1 MVTLVPCCSS
11 RHRSIPS
18 MTRASSPRLH
28 SVPICTGA
36 PLCTFPRRMPYAVL
50 CPASCQS
57 LPCML
62 RRQAD
67 SIAAADSS
75 GRRRGAPIHYYSA
88 DSDWAAEDFS
98 PAPPFVPATHTQ
110 PHFAPFGGPPRGGL
124 PFGAPPLSP
133 PSDLPPAPPPDLPPP
148 PPPDSEG
155 FDLGPPF
162 RALPRVPGT

>member
-1 MVTLVPCCSS
+1 MLFCVPLLANRFPACCED
-11 RHRSIPS
+11 
-18 MTRASSPRLH
+18 M
-28 SVPICTGA
+28 
-36 PLCTFPRRMPYAVL
+36 
-50 CPASCQS
+50 
-57 LPCML
+57 
-62 RRQAD
+62 QAD

-75 GRRRGAPIHYYSA
+75 RPPEGCANILLAA

-98 PAPPFVPATHTQ
+98 PAPPFVPATQMQ

-148 PPPDSEG
+148 PPPDSEV